1 MYGGRNRSQCQALTR
16 GFEYA
21 NVGIEQIGSEGMSL
35 CIYIYGRA
43 FVCTFNSY
51 HCQGEDSTESS
62 IPLFMPV
69 EKEFECRELPV
80 QIGKYA
86 STGADRV
93 CPPPVLGITAHG
105 S

>member
-1 MYGGRNRSQCQALTR
+1 M
-16 GFEYA
+16 
-21 NVGIEQIGSEGMSL
+21 
-35 CIYIYGRA
+35 YIYLWESIRLY
-43 FVCTFNSY
+43 VRY

-105 S
+105 F